1 MTIRVVLA
9 DDEGLIRTALAT
21 LLPLEGDI
29 TVVAEASDGHQALAA
44 FAEHQPDVL
53 VLDLEMPGLDGLD
66 VAGAVLAEHPD
77 QPVLMLTR
85 HARPGMLRSALRLGV
100 RGFLGKQ
107 SAPDAIAEAIA
118 HVAAGGRHVA
128 PTVSAQALID
138 DCPLTEREK
147 DVLRVASDGYSAS
160 DISRILHLAPGTVRN
175 YLSSAIGKTHTTTRH
190 DAARHAREQ
199 GWI

>member
-1 MTIRVVLA
+1 MTISVVLA

-29 TVVAEASDGHQALAA
+29 AVVAEAADGHEALAA

-66 VAGAVLAEHPD
+66 VAGAVLSDRPD
-77 QPVLMLTR
+77 QAILMLTR

-107 SAPDAIAEAIA
+107 SAPDTIAEAIA
-118 HVAAGGRHVA
+118 HVAGGGRHVD
-128 PTVSAQALID
+128 PSVSAQALID

-190 DAARHAREQ
+190 DAARYAREQ

>member
-1 MTIRVVLA
+1 MTISVVLA

-29 TVVAEASDGHQALAA
+29 AVVAEAADGHEALAA
-44 FAEHQPDVL
+44 FAEHEPDVL

-66 VAGAVLAEHPD
+66 VAGAVLSDRPD
-77 QPVLMLTR
+77 QPILMLTR

-100 RGFLGKQ
+100 RGFLGKH
-107 SAPDAIAEAIA
+107 SSPDTIAEAIA
-118 HVAAGGRHVA
+118 HVAGGGRHVD
-128 PTVSAQALID
+128 PSVSAQALID

-147 DVLRVASDGYSAS
+147 DVLRVASDGYSSS

-190 DAARHAREQ
+190 DAARYAREQ

>member
-29 TVVAEASDGHQALAA
+29 TVVAEASDGHEALAA
-44 FAEHQPDVL
+44 FAEHKPDVL
-53 VLDLEMPGLDGLD
+53 VLDLEMPGVDGLD
-66 VAGAVLAEHPD
+66 VAGSVLSQHPD
-77 QPVLMLTR
+77 QAILMLTR

-107 SAPDAIAEAIA
+107 SSPDTIAEAIN
-118 HVAAGGRHVA
+118 HVAGGGRHVD
-128 PTVSAQALID
+128 PSVSAQALID

-147 DVLRVASDGYSAS
+147 DVLRVASDGYSVS

-190 DAARHAREQ
+190 DAARYAREQ

>member
-29 TVVAEASDGHQALAA
+29 EVVAEASDGYQALAA
-44 FAEHQPDVL
+44 FKEHLPDVL

-66 VAGAVLAEHPD
+66 VAGAVLSEHPD
-77 QPVLMLTR
+77 QSILMLTR
-85 HARPGMLRSALRLGV
+85 HARPGMLRSALKLGV
-100 RGFLGKQ
+100 RGFLGKH
-107 SAPDAIAEAIA
+107 SAPDTIAEAIA
-118 HVAAGGRHVA
+118 HVAGGGRHVD
-128 PTVSAQALID
+128 PSVSAQALID
-138 DCPLTEREK
+138 DSPLTEREK
-147 DVLRVASDGYSAS
+147 DVLRVASDGYSVT
-160 DISRILHLAPGTVRN
+160 DISKSLHLAPGTVRN

-190 DAARHAREQ
+190 DAARYAREQ